1 MSFLVGSLVIIKDFT
16 SLTNYRVSVDV
27 LLSRFPRQHHHW
39 WCLRL
44 PRRHP
49 PPPRHLPLQHP
60 LPSLLHSCPPV
71 CLPSSPPLPSSHP
84 LPCPPSQPSQPSL
97 PSSLPS
103 SPPSRPSCPSCFSC
117 SRLLGMLERMGW
129 QRMELDMVV
138 VVVVGQGAQRG
149 EQPGGCGGSVVRG
162 MERELALVE
171 LVVGLASRR
180 GSGRPVWR
188 PRGMVVDMGLVVVV
202 VEEVPYDDAPCGGHG
217 GSVVVGMGLVLA
229 LEELGVVLAS
239 RRGYGSPSHCA

>member
-60 LPSLLHSCPPV
+60 LPSLP
-71 CLPSSPPLPSSHP
+71 
-84 LPCPPSQPSQPSL
+84 PSL

-217 GSVVVGMGLVLA
+217 GS
-229 LEELGVVLAS
+229 S
-239 RRGYGSPSHCA
+239 Y